1 MISGSDPNH
10 PGETH
15 VKKIL
20 LIGLAAVLVVIAGL
34 AVAVRMLMDPER
46 VRSTIAAQA
55 SAALGMPVSLEA
67 ASVSIWPRP
76 RVNLSGLKVGE
87 PASLTLNTIEVTTA
101 LRALLSRRIED
112 AELTI
117 ADSTADLPALLAA
130 LDGLAAETP
139 APPVEGTSTDAPL
152 TLVSVDTIAFR
163 NVRVIFD
170 GGAATVSLDSALD
183 GDRLEIRSFELAS
196 DVTDLKASGAI
207 ESLANRRGK
216 LVISAET
223 LDLDR
228 MIALLSNV
236 QRAQGAKGAQGA
248 NRAQRASGAL
258 EFDMTFEVTAAK
270 GRAGGVQFD
279 NLKTTIHATAH
290 AVQMAPFGLGVFAG
304 RVDGKVDVNTSKAEP
319 VLALD
324 AKFAGID
331 MRAVTAFA
339 GQPEAISG
347 RLAGELHVSGAGS
360 EPTAALGN
368 AAGRGAF
375 RITDGAIPNLHLV
388 RTIVLAFGKPAS
400 DASGGGDRFTSIAA
414 TMELANS
421 VVRFSS
427 LSFAS
432 PDVDVDGS
440 GTLNLSAGAIDVSGR
455 ARLSEALTAQAGR
468 DLVRY
473 TADANRVTVPVTVT
487 GQMTSPQVRVD
498 AGAVLRRAAE
508 NEVKSQLKKQTEGL
522 LDRFRGKKK
531 P

>member
-1 MISGSDPNH
+1 M
-10 PGETH
+10 
-15 VKKIL
+15 KKL
-20 LIGLAAVLVVIAGL
+20 LLFSLAAVLIAIVGL
-34 AVAVRMLMDPER
+34 AVAVRMMVDPER

-55 SAALGMPVSLEA
+55 SAALGMPVSLQA
-67 ASVSIWPRP
+67 ASVSVWPRP
-76 RVNLSGLKVGE
+76 RVTLSGLKVGE

-130 LDGLAAETP
+130 LEGLAAETP

-196 DVTDLKASGAI
+196 DVTDLTASGAI
-207 ESLANRRGK
+207 ESLADRRGK
-216 LVISAET
+216 LSINAET
-223 LDLDR
+223 LDLDG
-228 MIALLSNV
+228 MVGLLSKI
-236 QRAQGAKGAQGA
+236 QGAQGAERAQGAKGAQGA
-248 NRAQRASGAL
+248 KDRPEDRPA
-258 EFDMTFEVTAAK
+258 FDMTFEVTAVK

-279 NLKTTIHATAH
+279 NLKSTIYATAN
-290 AVQMAPFGLGVFAG
+290 AVRMAPFGLGVFDG
-304 RVDGKVDVNTSKAEP
+304 RVDGSVNVDTSTPEP
-319 VLALD
+319 LLALD
-324 AKFAGID
+324 AKFSGID
-331 MRAVTAFA
+331 MRAVAAFA

-347 RLAGELHVSGAGS
+347 RLAGELNVSGAGS

-368 AAGRGAF
+368 AAGRGTF

-400 DASGGGDRFTSIAA
+400 DATGGGDRFTSIAA
-414 TMELANS
+414 TMQLANS
-421 VVRFSS
+421 VVRFST

-508 NEVKSQLKKQTEGL
+508 NEMKSQLKKQTEGL
-522 LDRFRGKKK
+522 FDRFRGKKK

>member
-1 MISGSDPNH
+1 M
-10 PGETH
+10 
-15 VKKIL
+15 KKLL
-20 LIGLAAVLVVIAGL
+20 LIALAVVLVAIVGL
-34 AVAVRMLMDPER
+34 AVAVRMLVDPER

-55 SAALGMPVSLEA
+55 SAALGMPVSLQA

-76 RVNLSGLKVGE
+76 RVTLSGLKVGE
-87 PASLTLNTIEVTTA
+87 PASLTLNTIEVATA

-139 APPVEGTSTDAPL
+139 APPVGGTPTDAPL
-152 TLVSVDTIAFR
+152 TLVSVDTIVFR
-163 NVRVIFD
+163 NVRLTFD

-196 DVTDLKASGAI
+196 DVTNLKASGAI
-207 ESLANRRGK
+207 ESLADRRGK
-216 LVISAET
+216 LSINAET
-223 LDLDR
+223 LDLDG
-228 MIALLSNV
+228 MVGLLSKI
-236 QRAQGAKGAQGA
+236 QGAQGAQGAKDRPEDRPA
-248 NRAQRASGAL
+248 
-258 EFDMTFEVTAAK
+258 FDVTFDVTAAK

-279 NLKTTIHATAH
+279 NLKSTIYATAN
-290 AVQMAPFGLGVFAG
+290 AVRMAPFGLGVFDG
-304 RVDGKVDVNTSKAEP
+304 RVDGNVNVDTSKPEP
-319 VLALD
+319 LLVLD
-324 AKFAGID
+324 AKFSGID
-331 MRAVTAFA
+331 MRAVAAFA

-347 RLAGELHVSGAGS
+347 RLAGELNVSGAGS
-360 EPTAALGN
+360 EPTAALGH
-368 AAGRGAF
+368 AAGRGVF

-400 DASGGGDRFTSIAA
+400 DSSGGGDRFTSIAA
-414 TMELANS
+414 TMQLANS
-421 VVRFSS
+421 VIRFAT
-427 LSFAS
+427 LNFAS

-440 GTLNLSAGAIDVSGR
+440 GTLNLSAGSIDVSGR

-498 AGAVLRRAAE
+498 AAAVLRRAAE

>member
-1 MISGSDPNH
+1 L
-10 PGETH
+10 
-15 VKKIL
+15 KKLL
-20 LIGLAAVLVVIAGL
+20 LIALAVVLVAIVGL
-34 AVAVRMLMDPER
+34 AVAVRMLVDPER

-55 SAALGMPVSLEA
+55 SAALGMPVSLQA

-76 RVNLSGLKVGE
+76 RVTLSGLKVGE
-87 PASLTLNTIEVTTA
+87 PASLTLNTIEVATA

-117 ADSTADLPALLAA
+117 ADSSADLPALLAA

-139 APPVEGTSTDAPL
+139 APPVEGTPTDAPL

-163 NVRVIFD
+163 NVRLTFD

-196 DVTDLKASGAI
+196 DVTNLKASGAI
-207 ESLANRRGK
+207 ESLADRRGK
-216 LVISAET
+216 LSINAET
-223 LDLDR
+223 LDLDG
-228 MIALLSNV
+228 MVGLLSKI
-236 QRAQGAKGAQGA
+236 QGAQGA
-248 NRAQRASGAL
+248 QRAKDRPEDRPA
-258 EFDMTFEVTAAK
+258 FDVTFDVTAAK

-279 NLKTTIHATAH
+279 NLKSTIYATAN
-290 AVQMAPFGLGVFAG
+290 AVRMAPFGLGVFDG
-304 RVDGKVDVNTSKAEP
+304 RVDGNVNVDTSKPEP
-319 VLALD
+319 LLVLD
-324 AKFAGID
+324 AKFSGID
-331 MRAVTAFA
+331 MRAVAAFA

-347 RLAGELHVSGAGS
+347 RLAGELNVSGAGS
-360 EPTAALGN
+360 EPAAALGN

-400 DASGGGDRFTSIAA
+400 DSSGGGDRFTSIAA
-414 TMELANS
+414 TMQLANS
-421 VVRFSS
+421 VVRFAT
-427 LSFAS
+427 LNFAS

-440 GTLNLSAGAIDVSGR
+440 GTLNLSAGAIDVAGR

-487 GQMTSPQVRVD
+487 GPMTSPRVRVD

-522 LDRFRGKKK
+522 LDRFRSKKK

>member
-1 MISGSDPNH
+1 M
-10 PGETH
+10 
-15 VKKIL
+15 KKLL
-20 LIGLAAVLVVIAGL
+20 LIGLAVVLIAIVGL

-55 SAALGMPVSLEA
+55 SAALGMPVSLQA

-76 RVNLSGLKVGE
+76 RVTLSGLKVGE
-87 PASLTLNTIEVTTA
+87 PASLTLNTIEVATA

-130 LDGLAAETP
+130 LGGLATETP
-139 APPVEGTSTDAPL
+139 APPVEGTPTDAPL
-152 TLVSVDTIAFR
+152 TLVSVDAIAFR
-163 NVRVIFD
+163 NVRVVFE
-170 GGAATVSLDSALD
+170 GGAATVSLASALD

-196 DVTDLKASGAI
+196 DVTNLKASGAI
-207 ESLANRRGK
+207 ESLADRRGK
-216 LVISAET
+216 LSISAEA
-223 LDLDR
+223 LDLDG
-228 MIALLSNV
+228 MIGLLSKT
-236 QRAQGAKGAQGA
+236 QGAQGAQGAKDRPEDRPA
-248 NRAQRASGAL
+248 
-258 EFDMTFEVTAAK
+258 FDMTFDVTAAK
-270 GRAGGVQFD
+270 GRAGGVQFE
-279 NLKTTIHATAH
+279 NLKSTIHATAN
-290 AVQMAPFGLGVFAG
+290 AVRMAPFGLGVFDG
-304 RVDGKVDVNTSKAEP
+304 RVDGNVNVDTSKPEP
-319 VLALD
+319 LLVLD
-324 AKFAGID
+324 TKFSGID
-331 MRAVTAFA
+331 MRAVAAYA

-347 RLAGELHVSGAGS
+347 RLAGELAVSGAGS
-360 EPTAALGN
+360 EPTAAL
-368 AAGRGAF
+368 ADATGRGAF

-400 DASGGGDRFTSIAA
+400 GSSGGGDRFTSIAA
-414 TMELANS
+414 TMQLANN
-421 VVRFSS
+421 VVRFST

-432 PDVDVDGS
+432 PDVDVEGS
-440 GTLNLSAGAIDVSGR
+440 GTLNLSAGAIDVAGR

-487 GQMTSPQVRVD
+487 GQLTSPQVRVD
-498 AGAVLRRAAE
+498 AGALLRRAAE